1 MASPTLN
8 SFSLLTLDDV
18 IDAIN
23 KQKRGKA
30 SGPDG
35 IHMEAF
41 IFGCHRLFLYLSI
54 LFNLCLLYGYV
65 PDALHHATIIPLV
78 KCKTGDLTDVNN
90 YRAIAL
96 SNSVS
101 EILETLLF
109 NFVESQH
116 VMSISLASKKSFY
129 SSMYRCFQKGS

>member
-1 MASPTLN
+1 MLN
-8 SFSLLTLDDV
+8 SLCLLTLDDV
-18 IDAIN
+18 IYAII

-30 SGPDG
+30 PGPDG
-35 IHMEAF
+35 IHMEV
-41 IFGCHRLFLYLSI
+41 
-54 LFNLCLLYGYV
+54 FNLCLMYGYV

-96 SNSVS
+96 SNTVS
-101 EILETLLF
+101 KILETLLF

-116 VMSISLASKKSFY
+116 VADEYQIWLQKKTFY
-129 SSMYRCFQKGS
+129 SSMYRCF